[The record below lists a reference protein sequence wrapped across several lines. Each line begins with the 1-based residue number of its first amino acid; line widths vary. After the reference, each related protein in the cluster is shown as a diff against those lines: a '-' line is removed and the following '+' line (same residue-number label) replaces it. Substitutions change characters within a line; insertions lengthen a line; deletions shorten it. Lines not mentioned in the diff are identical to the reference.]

1 MTTPDP
7 RTSVLLKHRHRRLE
21 ELAAAI
27 RQAVPFAHVVHVDNA
42 FDPGAPISIKLSNG
56 IELSAGV
63 DEALPDALFE
73 VVRFRG
79 TPGAALFSFE
89 KVASE
94 ASVVAGRL
102 TLEQAVARVLQYAS
116 LPGASA

>member
-7 RTSVLLKHRHRRLE
+7 RTSVLLKHRHCRLT

-27 RQAVPFAHVVHVDNA
+27 RQAVPFAQVVHSENA
-42 FDPGAPISIKLSNG
+42 FDPGAAISIKLSNG

-94 ASVVAGRL
+94 ASVMAGRL

-116 LPGASA
+116 LPRA